1 MPAFWALCQL
11 KFKFSTLRKS
21 SQKKKIPKLQLL
33 RYSLLNPQSVT
44 FQSDCSFSKD
54 VCFEVRFLIHNKN
67 TNNKE
72 NVNLIKKYQ
81 FTGYQK
87 VRKIAALFTD
97 LMSFLEYLAFN
108 LLPGFTN

>member
-21 SQKKKIPKLQLL
+21 SQKKIPKLQLL

-54 VCFEVRFLIHNKN
+54 VCFEVRFLVHNKN